1 VADALLSLGIAE
13 SRLGNFERAGQ
24 LHQEAADILNEVGD
38 KMGLAVAH
46 DNLGDA
52 AYYAGDPAR
61 ALAQYRAAADI
72 QRRYNDR
79 RDLAIS
85 LNNIASVLIEMK
97 QWPEALAAAQE
108 SADLF
113 RERGSRDGLM
123 NALQAMA
130 GAYLGLGEAA
140 QALSYFNE
148 AAAIGLQLHAEA
160 EVLALMV
167 LGARLLQTCRRSEDA
182 ARLLNSIRR
191 NPAAPAFTV
200 QAAETA
206 LSALPPP
213 TTEAVWTVAQAAEV
227 MRSLTTRP

>member
-1 VADALLSLGIAE
+1 
-13 SRLGNFERAGQ
+13 
-24 LHQEAADILNEVGD
+24 
-38 KMGLAVAH
+38 MGLAVAH

-123 NALQAMA
+123 NALQSMA
-130 GAYLGLGEAA
+130 GALLGLGEVAP
-140 QALSYFNE
+140 ALGRFNE
-148 AAAIGLQLHAEA
+148 ALTIGLQLNAEA

-167 LGARLLQTCRRSEDA
+167 LGAKLLQARGQSEVA
-182 ARLLNSIRR
+182 ARLLVSIKRS
-191 NPAAPAFTV
+191 PAAPAFAVNSAEAALKELPAEAAARAEESGEVWSLAQMTEAIR
-200 QAAETA
+200 QAARD
-206 LSALPPP
+206 SA
-213 TTEAVWTVAQAAEV
+213 
-227 MRSLTTRP
+227 